1 MFELEWSRG
10 RILGQRLLVD
20 ACGKTCDSDLRARNI
35 VACAV
40 IGDSATMAG
49 LKTLQSEKILSD
61 ECKENR
67 QMTQN

>member
-1 MFELEWSRG
+1 
-10 RILGQRLLVD
+10 VD

-49 LKTLQSEKILSD
+49 LKILQREKILSD